1 MQENYTK
8 YFQTAFTS
16 NTLQG
21 YGTLKSNFDQQRYIN
36 AHYKNY
42 VSSEFHA
49 VAQIDWVHTFYCT
62 LHILT
67 FSFPSQASVLVQ
79 VSVLPTRYY
88 VQTDAVH
95 FVCDPKNLR

>member
-49 VAQIDWVHTFYCT
+49 VAQID
-62 LHILT
+62 
-67 FSFPSQASVLVQ
+67 
-79 VSVLPTRYY
+79 
-88 VQTDAVH
+88 
-95 FVCDPKNLR
+95 